1 MFFYFSDI
9 EQLHNV
15 YNEIGQVEMRFKEG
29 ESLDKPDLSQVYIG
43 DRFYLYL
50 KYMGGKYLFR
60 RLLTYH

>member
-1 MFFYFSDI
+1 MLFYFSDI

-29 ESLDKPDLSQVYIG
+29 EGVDEPDLSQVYIG

-50 KYMGGKYLFR
+50 KYMGGNYLFDK
-60 RLLTYH
+60 LFTYH